1 MRRIMFLMALLFVGM
16 GAAIAQVR
24 SVQGTVLSG
33 EDDMPII
40 GATVLVVGTSQG
52 SITDIDGHFAIN
64 NIPANATTIRVS
76 YVGMIPKE
84 VAIAENMKVILQ
96 ANTQQLDEVTVVAY
110 GTAKKN
116 SLTGAY
122 SAVKGDDIAE
132 APVTSF
138 EKALQGQAAGV
149 QIQSTSGQPGAATT
163 VRIRGIGSI
172 SASSSP
178 LYVIDGV
185 AVAAGDFS
193 KLNESSTN
201 PLSSLNPADI
211 ESVSILKDASAAS
224 LYGSRAANG
233 VILITTKKGSEG
245 KAKVNFKSQWSW
257 STLPSQGYDLMNA
270 SEHYKLYYQGFYNA
284 GVAAGEADPSA
295 YANSKTQGIYQ
306 GNPYNVANPLTG
318 ANGQVTEGAKLRYDA
333 DWLDSFYDTAMAQ
346 QYDLSVSGGNK
357 DIKYFMSM
365 GYLDQ
370 DGIAKGSDY
379 ERYSG
384 RANISSKVNEWMSMG
399 INSTYSLSKQ
409 NSAVGG
415 TGGSSGL
422 YQAMNVPNTV
432 PIYVYEADG
441 SIARD
446 AKGQKVYNY
455 ENPIFNDMNGIAF
468 AEQDE
473 YFTETTRAIIN
484 PYIDLNIYG
493 VKWHTSMSYDYLN
506 LNETQWY
513 NTEHGNGASAD
524 GRLKRFATW
533 NKNYSLTSTLNYL
546 FSVKEDHHF
555 NLLAGYE
562 VNKTVYEFIESE
574 GIGFPGGMKSLTSAA
589 TPDDVNGTKDRE
601 RMISYLGRINY
612 DYMNRYFASFSMRT
626 DGSSRFAPGHRWGN
640 FWSLGLN
647 WRLSEEAFMEDIA
660 WINDMKVRA
669 SYGTSGNKSGSGY
682 YGYYGLY
689 DIAAYNG
696 SLATYHSQFS
706 NDELTWEKAKNLNI
720 GVDFSLFNNRL
731 SGSIEYYHKQSD
743 DLLLNRPIAGSAG
756 LDSILKN
763 VGEMENQGV
772 ELSLTST
779 NLETADFS
787 WSTNFNA
794 SYNQNEITGYPQ
806 EMEVSGSK
814 VRQEGYSIYE
824 FYIPKWAGVDPNNG
838 DPLWYYNDTDA
849 NGKTVQKTTNNYSKA
864 DKYHVGDALPVV
876 YGAVTNSFSYKNFDF
891 SFMLSY
897 SFGGK
902 VYDYAEASLMNDGND
917 SPHQAITNQFDSWTP
932 ENPTASNPIFVPN
945 NQNNSNSRSTR
956 FLHDADFIKLKNIN
970 VSYNLPK
977 ELVQKAQLGGVRVYA
992 SVENIYTWNLDHD
1005 FEGYDVELGGISGT
1019 TSAGTVP
1026 LPRTVL
1032 VGVNVNF

>member
-1 MRRIMFLMALLFVGM
+1 MFLVALLFVGI
-16 GAAIAQVR
+16 GAAMAQVR
-24 SVQGTVLSG
+24 SIQGSVLSS
-33 EDDMPII
+33 EDKLPII

-64 NIPANATTIRVS
+64 NIPASAKKLRVS

-84 VAIAENMKVILQ
+84 VAIADGLTIVLES
-96 ANTQQLDEVTVVAY
+96 NTQQLDEVTVVAY

-122 SAVKGDDIAE
+122 SAVKGDKIAE
-132 APVTSF
+132 TPATSF

-185 AVAAGDFS
+185 AIAADDMS
-193 KLNESSTN
+193 KLTDNSTN

-211 ESVSILKDASAAS
+211 ESVSILKDASAAA

-233 VILITTKKGSEG
+233 VILITTKKGTAG

-270 SEHYKLYYQGFYNA
+270 SQHYKLYYQGFYNA
-284 GVAAGEADPSA
+284 AVAVGETDPST
-295 YANSKTQGIYQ
+295 YANSKTQAIYRS
-306 GNPYNVANPLTG
+306 NPYNVANPLTG
-318 ANGQVTEGAKLRYDA
+318 AKGTLTDGASLRYDA
-333 DWLDSFYDTAMAQ
+333 DWLDNFYDTAMAQ
-346 QYDLSVSGGNK
+346 EYDLSVSGGSQ
-357 DIKYFMSM
+357 DMKYFISM

-384 RANISSKVNEWMSMG
+384 RANVSGKVNEWMSMG

-422 YQAMNVPNTV
+422 YQALNVPNTV
-432 PIYVYEADG
+432 PIYKYDADG
-441 SIARD
+441 KIARD
-446 AKGQKVYNY
+446 ESGAVVYNY
-455 ENPIFNDMNGIAF
+455 NNPIFNDMNGIAF
-468 AEQDE
+468 ASMDK
-473 YFTETTRAIIN
+473 YYTETARAIVN
-484 PYIDLNIYG
+484 PYVDFNIYG
-493 VKWHTSMSYDYLN
+493 VKWHTSMSYDFLN

-513 NTEHGNGASAD
+513 NTAHGNGASAN
-524 GRLKRFATW
+524 GRLSRYSTW
-533 NKNYSLTSTLNYL
+533 NKAFGLTSTLNYL
-546 FSVKEDHHF
+546 FTVKEDHHF

-562 VNKTVYEFIESE
+562 VNKTVKEFIHAE
-574 GIGFPGGMKSLTSAA
+574 GINFPEGMQSLNTAA
-589 TPDDVNGTKDRE
+589 TPDEVEGTKDRE

-612 DYMNRYFASFSMRT
+612 DYMNRYFASFSMRA
-626 DGSSRFAPGHRWGN
+626 DGSSRFAPGHKWGT

-647 WRLSEEAFMEDIA
+647 WRLSEEAFIKDIE
-660 WINDMKVRA
+660 WINDLKVRA
-669 SYGTSGNKSGSGY
+669 SYGTSGNKSSSGY
-682 YGYYGLY
+682 YGYYSLY
-689 DIAAYNG
+689 KTAAYNG
-696 SLATYHSQFS
+696 ELATYHSQFA
-706 NDELTWEKAKNLNI
+706 NDELTWEKAKNFNI

-731 SGSIEYYHKQSD
+731 SGSLEYYHKQSD
-743 DLLLNRPIAGSAG
+743 DLLLKRPLAGNTG
-756 LDSILKN
+756 IESILKN
-763 VGEMENQGV
+763 IGEMSNQGV

-779 NLETADFS
+779 NIDSKDFT

-794 SYNQNEITGYPQ
+794 SCNKNEITKYPQ
-806 EMEVSGSK
+806 EMEIVGSK
-814 VRQEGYSIYE
+814 VRQEGYSVYE

-849 NGKTVQKTTNNYSKA
+849 DGKTVQKTTNNYSKA
-864 DKYHVGDALPVV
+864 DKYHVGDALPTV
-876 YGAVTNSFSYKNFDF
+876 YGALTNSFSYKNFDF
-891 SFMLSY
+891 SFMLGY

-902 VYDYAEASLMNDGND
+902 VYDYAEASLLNDGNS
-917 SPHQAITNQFDSWTP
+917 SPHQAITDQFDSWTP
-932 ENPTASNPIFVPN
+932 ENPTAKNPIFVPN

-956 FLHDADFIKLKNIN
+956 FLHDADFIKLKSIN
-970 VSYNLPK
+970 LSYNLPK
-977 ELVQKAQLGGVRVYA
+977 VLVEKAQLNGVRLYA
-992 SVENIYTWNLDHD
+992 SIENIYTWNLDHD
-1005 FEGYDVELGGISGT
+1005 FKGYDVELGGAAGSID
-1019 TSAGTVP
+1019 AGTVP

-1032 VGVNVNF
+1032 FGVNVNF